1 MDVCGP
7 MPALPLGTKMATGD
21 DAKPATPASAPR
33 AQGPQTPEVAGLSDR
48 KLKANPKKSHDRKP
62 LKSPKDAMQES
73 QDSVPDPKKSM
84 QEAHNP
90 EKSVQESN
98 NPEKSQEGNN
108 PQKSQEGNNPEK
120 SQEGNNPEKSQDLK
134 PKVHEFGDGVSDM
147 SQATQQSSV
156 CSMPANT
163 GQAKMN
169 RAWIATEFLAA

>member
-84 QEAHNP
+84 QEARNP
-90 EKSVQESN
+90 EKSVQESRRATIPRN
-98 NPEKSQEGNN
+98 RRISSPRSMSLEMVLVTCPRLPSSQVYALSRFPCNKRWQPITSLIVPISLNG
-108 PQKSQEGNNPEK
+108 
-120 SQEGNNPEKSQDLK
+120 
-134 PKVHEFGDGVSDM
+134 
-147 SQATQQSSV
+147 
-156 CSMPANT
+156 
-163 GQAKMN
+163 
-169 RAWIATEFLAA
+169 

>member
-1 MDVCGP
+1 

-108 PQKSQEGNNPEK
+108 P
-120 SQEGNNPEKSQDLK
+120 EKSQDLK

>member
-108 PQKSQEGNNPEK
+108 PQKSQ
-120 SQEGNNPEKSQDLK
+120 DLK